1 MNKLPATLLADIGA
15 SNARFALLRDGVI
28 EPAMV
33 VATAD
38 FATLRDALLH
48 ALSSLRATSLAA
60 VGVCA
65 AGPPDAGVIRL
76 TNCHWEV
83 SERTLA
89 ATTHAPRVVLVNDF
103 TALAAALPALAAALP
118 ALAET
123 DLDHFGGGPERPP
136 RRTHERPKQ
145 TRAVIGPGTGLG
157 MSACIAAM
165 RGYSFITGEGG
176 HADLAA
182 VNAQEELILA
192 RLRERF
198 GHVSAERVL
207 SGPGLV
213 NLYQA
218 MYPRAVS
225 SSAMHSAARAV
236 PGTGPAI
243 AALAVQGEPR
253 ALACVHQFS
262 AWLGAV
268 SGDLALT
275 VGAHG
280 GVYLTGGILSA
291 WGALFPRAV
300 FRARFI
306 AKGRYESYLAAIPT
320 YLITTPH
327 PAFVGLTQLI
337 AQASSHNAG

>member
-1 MNKLPATLLADIGA
+1 MNNLPAALLADIGGT
-15 SNARFALLRDGVI
+15 NARFALLRDGVV
-28 EPAMV
+28 EPPMV
-33 VATAD
+33 VSTAD
-38 FATLRDALLH
+38 FATLHDALLH
-48 ALSSLRATSLAA
+48 ALSSLRAPALAA

-65 AGPPDAGVIRL
+65 AGPPDDGVITL
-76 TNCHWEV
+76 TNCHWDV

-103 TALAAALPALAAALP
+103 TALAAALPALT
-118 ALAET
+118 ET
-123 DLDHFGGGPERPP
+123 DLKHLAGGPGRPGLS
-136 RRTHERPKQ
+136 
-145 TRAVIGPGTGLG
+145 RAVIGPGTGLG
-157 MSACIAAM
+157 MSACVPGAN
-165 RGYSFITGEGG
+165 GHSFITGEGG

-218 MYPRAVS
+218 MHPSAV
-225 SSAMHSAARAV
+225 RRDETAV
-236 PGTGPAI
+236 PHVMPWTGPAI
-243 AALAVQGEPR
+243 AALAAQGEPQ

-268 SGDLALT
+268 SGDFALT
-275 VGAHG
+275 VGARAG
-280 GVYLTGGILSA
+280 LYLTGGILAA
-291 WGALFPRAV
+291 WGDLFPRQV

-320 YLITTPH
+320 YLITTPY
-327 PAFVGLTQLI
+327 PAFVGLHQLI
-337 AQASSHNAG
+337 ARSNSHSAC